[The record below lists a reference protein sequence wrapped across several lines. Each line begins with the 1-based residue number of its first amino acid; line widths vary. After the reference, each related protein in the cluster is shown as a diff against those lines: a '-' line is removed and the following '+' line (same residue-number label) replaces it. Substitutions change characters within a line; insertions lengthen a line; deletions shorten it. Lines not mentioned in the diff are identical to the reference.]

1 MSRIELKTIQH
12 MKNQTIS
19 NLNEKRQL
27 ADDKAEIT
35 WTLDLSDKKVKA
47 ATIKMI
53 QWAIM
58 NMFEINETIESFSK
72 KTVSLTK
79 EIKI

>member
-35 WTLDLSDKKVKA
+35 WMLDLSDKKVKA

>member
-27 ADDKAEIT
+27 ADDKTEIT
-35 WTLDLSDKKVKA
+35 WTLDLSDKNVKA

-58 NMFEINETIESFSK
+58 NMFEINEKIESFSK
-72 KTVSLTK
+72 K
-79 EIKI
+79 

>member
-27 ADDKAEIT
+27 ADDKTEIT
-35 WTLDLSDKKVKA
+35 WTLDLSDKNVKA

-53 QWAIM
+53 Q
-58 NMFEINETIESFSK
+58 
-72 KTVSLTK
+72 
-79 EIKI
+79 

>member
-53 QWAIM
+53 QWAIL
-58 NMFEINETIESFSK
+58 NMFEINEKLESFSK

>member
-27 ADDKAEIT
+27 ADDKTEIT
-35 WTLDLSDKKVKA
+35 WTLDLSDK
-47 ATIKMI
+47 
-53 QWAIM
+53 
-58 NMFEINETIESFSK
+58 NE
-72 KTVSLTK
+72 KTEKHTADEGAWQK
-79 EIKI
+79 PTRPNK